1 MPTLE
6 ITTIVS
12 CPLRCSFC
20 PQEKLSANYTSDI
33 RHLTLGNFKLI
44 LAKVPKHVRIDFS
57 GMSEPWA
64 NRFATDMLEHAL
76 GEGFGVV
83 VYTTLQGMRD
93 PGRVIDVMARHRD
106 QVEAVVIH
114 LPDANGNMRG
124 FRDSEAYRTAL
135 SAFEGIRD
143 TGKLRSLSFMT
154 MDDAN
159 RPLDGISTPAD
170 MVWSALTRAGNVAD
184 VGDQSIEDSPSHQT
198 PVLCGYT
205 PFYDQNVLLP
215 NGDVVVCCMDYA
227 VKHRIGNLLSGDY
240 LSLFSSTGMNELRRE
255 NMTFSSSDQ
264 SICRKCSRATPL
276 HIDDRHKQFWHWPQ
290 EASVAQS

>member
-12 CPLRCSFC
+12 CPLRCTFC
-20 PQEKLSANYTSDI
+20 PQDKLSANYTSDI
-33 RHLTLGNFKLI
+33 RHLTLDNFKLI

-64 NRFATDMLEHAL
+64 NRFATDMLEHTLKQGYDVA
-76 GEGFGVV
+76 

-93 PGRVIDVMARHRD
+93 PDRVIDVMARYRE
-106 QVEAVVIH
+106 QVEVVVVH

-124 FRDSEAYRTAL
+124 FKDSETYRAAL
-135 SAFEGIRD
+135 AAFDVIRD

-154 MDDAN
+154 MEDSGI
-159 RPLDGISTPAD
+159 PLYGIFTPTD
-170 MVWSALTRAGNVAD
+170 LVWSALTRAGNVGD
-184 VGDQSIEDSPSHQT
+184 VEGQNIEDSPSHQT

-215 NGDVVVCCMDYA
+215 NGDVVVCCMDYS
-227 VKHRIGNLLSGDY
+227 VKHKIGNLLIDDY
-240 LSLFSSTGMNELRRE
+240 SSLFSSHGMNSLRRE
-255 NMTFSSSDQ
+255 NMKFSSCDA

-276 HIDDRHKQFWHWPQ
+276 HIDDRHKQFWHWPK
-290 EASVAQS
+290 ERDN